1 MRYGAACKSFKVY
14 PRRRRLRRR
23 RRRRWRSESQVSSCS
38 HLATFP
44 HSFNYLHKT
53 RSLLQPLSLFQPC
66 VRMPSHRRGAPRLSF
81 SVGRS
86 LEHLRAKSGPASFV
100 VEITT
105 ILISPLRLPGRPA
118 VSFLSSA
125 PVRSPSSQARAHTH
139 WQLIVAR
146 WGSQSWQP
154 SSRFVFFFF
163 LSLIFLAMLFITL
176 APRNLRIA
184 PGPALAQ
191 RSMRQPAGRLAARP
205 SAAETIGRLSSH
217 TLATSRQ
224 IRAAR

>member
-14 PRRRRLRRR
+14 PRRRRRRLRL

-86 LEHLRAKSGPASFV
+86 LEHLRAKSRPASFV

-125 PVRSPSSQARAHTH
+125 LVCSPSAHTH

-163 LSLIFLAMLFITL
+163 LSLIFFAMLFITL